1 MSIFCH
7 WALQSHH
14 GAKIVTQT
22 QAAKDDFIQDIS
34 WLRREAIDLGFGDI
48 RVSDTDL
55 SVAGPRLKE
64 WLDAGRH
71 GDMNYMRER
80 AHLRLNPQELQPG
93 TVRVL
98 TVRMDYL
105 PDTSEMRQAVDW
117 RNKESARWDKP
128 SEAVVAIYARGRDYH
143 KVLRQRLQ
151 SLADVIEKKIGP
163 FGYRV
168 FVDSGPVMEV
178 ELANK
183 SGLGWRGKHT
193 LLLNREAGSMF
204 FLGEILVDV
213 PFPVDEPITSHCGE
227 CSACINICPTQ
238 AITAPYQLDARRCIS
253 YLTIEHQGS
262 IPEELRPLMGNRVYG
277 CDDCQLVCPWNKFAQ
292 LSSVPD
298 FLPRHGLEHADL
310 LTLWSWSEEDFL
322 SKHEGSP
329 IRRIGYEAWRR
340 NLAVGMGNAL
350 RSASLAD
357 GVKEKI
363 MTGLKQVL
371 PSASVMLKEHIEW
384 ALMQTS
390 KVSK

>member
-1 MSIFCH
+1 M
-7 WALQSHH
+7 
-14 GAKIVTQT
+14 T
-22 QAAKDDFIQDIS
+22 QAQPAKDHFIQDIS

-117 RNKESARWDKP
+117 RNKEIARWDEP
-128 SEAVVAIYARGRDYH
+128 SQAVVAMYARGRDYH

-178 ELANK
+178 EMANK

-310 LTLWSWSEEDFL
+310 LNLWSWSEEDFL

-350 RSASLAD
+350 RSETLDD
-357 GVKEKI
+357 GVREKI
-363 MTGLKQVL
+363 IGGLKQVL
-371 PSASVMLKEHIEW
+371 PNASDMLKEHIEW

>member
-1 MSIFCH
+1 
-7 WALQSHH
+7 
-14 GAKIVTQT
+14 VTQP
-22 QAAKDDFIQDIS
+22 QSARDDFIQDIS
-34 WLRREAIDLGFGDI
+34 WLKREAFDLGFGDI

-117 RNKESARWDKP
+117 RNKEIDRWDQP
-128 SEAVVAIYARGRDYH
+128 DQAVVAIYARGRDYH

-213 PFPVDEPITSHCGE
+213 PFPVNEPITSHCGE

-238 AITAPYQLDARRCIS
+238 AITAPYKLDARRCIS
-253 YLTIEHQGS
+253 YLTIEHQGP

-310 LTLWSWSEEDFL
+310 IDLWSWSEEDFL

-329 IRRIGYEAWRR
+329 IRRIGYESWRR
-340 NLAVGMGNAL
+340 NLAVAMGNAL
-350 RSASLAD
+350 RSSGLGSD
-357 GVKEKI
+357 GKEKLI
-363 MTGLKQVL
+363 AALRDAL
-371 PSASVMLKEHIEW
+371 PNASEMLKEHIEW
-384 ALMQTS
+384 ALEQS
-390 KVSK
+390 HKVSK

>member
-1 MSIFCH
+1 
-7 WALQSHH
+7 
-14 GAKIVTQT
+14 VTQT
-22 QAAKDDFIQDIS
+22 QAAKHDFIQDIA

-105 PDTSEMRQAVDW
+105 PDTSEMRQALDW
-117 RNKESARWDKP
+117 RNYEIARWDEP
-128 SEAVVAIYARGRDYH
+128 SEAVVAMYARGRDYH

-253 YLTIEHQGS
+253 YLTIEHQGP

-329 IRRIGYEAWRR
+329 IRRIGYESWRR

-350 RSASLAD
+350 RSASLD
-357 GVKEKI
+357 DDVREKTI
-363 MTGLKQVL
+363 TGLKQVL
-371 PSASVMLKEHIEW
+371 SSASEMLKEHIEW
-384 ALMQTS
+384 ALKQS
-390 KVSK
+390 HKVSK

>member
-1 MSIFCH
+1 M
-7 WALQSHH
+7 
-14 GAKIVTQT
+14 VTQT

-117 RNKESARWDKP
+117 RNKEIDRWDQP
-128 SEAVVAIYARGRDYH
+128 DQAVVAIYARGRDYH

-238 AITAPYQLDARRCIS
+238 AITAPYKLDARRCIS
-253 YLTIEHQGS
+253 YLTIEHQGP

-310 LTLWSWSEEDFL
+310 IDLWSWSEEDFL

-329 IRRIGYEAWRR
+329 IRRIGYESWRR
-340 NLAVGMGNAL
+340 NLAVAMGNAL
-350 RSASLAD
+350 RSSGLGSD
-357 GVKEKI
+357 GKEKLI
-363 MTGLKQVL
+363 AALRDAL
-371 PSASVMLKEHIEW
+371 PNASEMLKEHIEW
-384 ALMQTS
+384 ALEQS
-390 KVSK
+390 HKVSK

>member
-1 MSIFCH
+1 M
-7 WALQSHH
+7 
-14 GAKIVTQT
+14 T
-22 QAAKDDFIQDIS
+22 QAQPAKDHFIQDIS

-117 RNKESARWDKP
+117 RNKEITRWDEP
-128 SEAVVAIYARGRDYH
+128 SQAVVAMYARGRDYH

-310 LTLWSWSEEDFL
+310 LNLWSWSEEDFL

-350 RSASLAD
+350 RSETLD
-357 GVKEKI
+357 DDVREKI
-363 MTGLKQVL
+363 IGGLKQVL
-371 PSASVMLKEHIEW
+371 PNASDMLKEHIEW
-384 ALMQTS
+384 ALVQTS

>member
-1 MSIFCH
+1 M
-7 WALQSHH
+7 
-14 GAKIVTQT
+14 VTQT
-22 QAAKDDFIQDIS
+22 QATKDDFIQDIS
-34 WLRREAIDLGFGDI
+34 WLRREAINLGFGDI

-117 RNKESARWDKP
+117 RNKEIDRWDEP
-128 SEAVVAIYARGRDYH
+128 DQAAVAIYARGRDYH
-143 KVLRQRLQ
+143 KVLRYRLQ

-298 FLPRHGLEHADL
+298 FLPRHGLEYAGLMD
-310 LTLWSWSEEDFL
+310 LWSWSEEEFL

-329 IRRIGYEAWRR
+329 IRRIGYESWRR
-340 NLAVGMGNAL
+340 NLSVAMGNAL
-350 RSASLAD
+350 RSPNMDKDS
-357 GVKEKI
+357 KEKLI
-363 MTGLKQVL
+363 AALQQAL
-371 PSASVMLKEHIEW
+371 PSAGEMLGEHIEW
-384 ALMQTS
+384 ALAQIN
-390 KVSK
+390 KAPK

>member
-1 MSIFCH
+1 M
-7 WALQSHH
+7 
-14 GAKIVTQT
+14 T
-22 QAAKDDFIQDIS
+22 QAQPAKDHFIQDIS

-117 RNKESARWDKP
+117 RNKEIARWDEP
-128 SEAVVAIYARGRDYH
+128 SQAVVAMYARGRDYH

-310 LTLWSWSEEDFL
+310 LNLWSWSEEDFL

-350 RSASLAD
+350 RSETLD
-357 GVKEKI
+357 DDVREKI
-363 MTGLKQVL
+363 IGGLKQVL
-371 PSASVMLKEHIEW
+371 PNASDMLKEHIEW

>member
-1 MSIFCH
+1 M
-7 WALQSHH
+7 
-14 GAKIVTQT
+14 TQT

-34 WLRREAIDLGFGDI
+34 WLRREAIDFGFGDI

-117 RNKESARWDKP
+117 RNKEIDRWDQP
-128 SEAVVAIYARGRDYH
+128 DQAVVAIYARGRDYH

-213 PFPVDEPITSHCGE
+213 PFPVDEPIASHCGE

-262 IPEELRPLMGNRVYG
+262 IPEDLRPLMGNRVYG

-310 LTLWSWSEEDFL
+310 MDLWSWSEEEFL

-329 IRRIGYEAWRR
+329 IRRIGYESWRR

-350 RSASLAD
+350 RSVSLDD

-363 MTGLKQVL
+363 ISCLKQVL
-371 PSASVMLKEHIEW
+371 PSAGDMLKEHIEW
-384 ALMQTS
+384 ALKQS
-390 KVSK
+390 HKVSK

>member
-1 MSIFCH
+1 
-7 WALQSHH
+7 
-14 GAKIVTQT
+14 VTQP
-22 QAAKDDFIQDIS
+22 QSARDDFIQDIS
-34 WLRREAIDLGFGDI
+34 WLKREAFDLGFGDI

-117 RNKESARWDKP
+117 RNKEIDRWDQP
-128 SEAVVAIYARGRDYH
+128 DQAVVAIYARGRDYH

-238 AITAPYQLDARRCIS
+238 AITAPYKLDARRCIS
-253 YLTIEHQGS
+253 YLTIEHQGP

-310 LTLWSWSEEDFL
+310 IDLWSWSEEDFL

-329 IRRIGYEAWRR
+329 IRRIGYESWRR
-340 NLAVGMGNAL
+340 NLAVAMGNAL
-350 RSASLAD
+350 RSSGLGSD
-357 GVKEKI
+357 GKEKLI
-363 MTGLKQVL
+363 AALRDAL
-371 PSASVMLKEHIEW
+371 PNASEMLKEHIEW
-384 ALMQTS
+384 ALEQS
-390 KVSK
+390 HKVSK

>member
-1 MSIFCH
+1 M
-7 WALQSHH
+7 
-14 GAKIVTQT
+14 VTQT

-117 RNKESARWDKP
+117 RNKEVDRWDQP
-128 SEAVVAIYARGRDYH
+128 DQAVVAIYARGRDYH

-213 PFPVDEPITSHCGE
+213 PFPVDEPISSHCGE

-262 IPEELRPLMGNRVYG
+262 IPVELRPLMGNRVYG

-298 FLPRHGLEHADL
+298 FLPRHGLEHTDL
-310 LTLWSWSEEDFL
+310 LNLWSWSEDDFL

-329 IRRIGYEAWRR
+329 IRRIGYQSWRR

-350 RSASLAD
+350 RSSNMDAIR
-357 GVKEKI
+357 KEKI
-363 MTGLKQVL
+363 ITALQQAL
-371 PSASVMLKEHIEW
+371 PGASELLKEHIEW
-384 ALMQTS
+384 ALAQS
-390 KVSK
+390 HQVSK

>member
-1 MSIFCH
+1 
-7 WALQSHH
+7 
-14 GAKIVTQT
+14 VTQP
-22 QAAKDDFIQDIS
+22 QSARDDFIQDIS
-34 WLRREAIDLGFGDI
+34 WLKREAFDLGFGDI

-117 RNKESARWDKP
+117 RNKEIDRWDQP
-128 SEAVVAIYARGRDYH
+128 DQAVVAIYARGRDYH

-292 LSSVPD
+292 LSSIPD
-298 FLPRHGLEHADL
+298 FLPRHGLEHAGLMD
-310 LTLWSWSEEDFL
+310 LWSWSEEDFL

-329 IRRIGYEAWRR
+329 IRRIGYESWRR
-340 NLAVGMGNAL
+340 NLAVAMGNAL
-350 RSASLAD
+350 RSSGLGSD
-357 GVKEKI
+357 GKEKLI
-363 MTGLKQVL
+363 AALRDAL
-371 PSASVMLKEHIEW
+371 PNASEMLKEHIEW
-384 ALMQTS
+384 ALEQS
-390 KVSK
+390 HKVSK